1 MSCVIRTL
9 HQNGDRVLPSSSACG
24 RQPGEHVGTAPGC
37 GLRHGRMKCFI
48 AGARLVVKNYMPF
61 MTKILQNSLS
71 PFPSEP
77 AATVLSIALV
87 SRHGVEKHPFNG
99 ARGAAPCRHPRLA
112 WAMGPRAG
120 RRPVCGDM
128 GACVVYCR
136 GAQHRWNFGN
146 LCIKCDG
153 RFCDRRKVLK
163 AVASWPGGSV
173 SLCPSLPPAP
183 SPTLSPSWVSDA

>member
-87 SRHGVEKHPFNG
+87 SRHGVGKHPFNG

-112 WAMGPRAG
+112 WAMGPRAD
-120 RRPVCGDM
+120 VLCAVTWALAWFIV
-128 GACVVYCR
+128 GALSTDGTLGISALNVT
-136 GAQHRWNFGN
+136 GAFVTDV
-146 LCIKCDG
+146 K
-153 RFCDRRKVLK
+153 
-163 AVASWPGGSV
+163 S
-173 SLCPSLPPAP
+173 
-183 SPTLSPSWVSDA
+183 